1 MRTGAR
7 FRELYTRKR
16 MTLALL
22 RLSAEPKMERK
33 LKAAWWA
40 LAWAALNHGRDRQAC
55 QARARLRRRVEH

>member
-22 RLSAEPKMERK
+22 RLSTEPKIEKK
-33 LKAAWWA
+33 LRAAWWA
-40 LAWAALNHGRDRQAC
+40 MAWASLNHGRDRQAC
-55 QARARLRRRVEH
+55 QAKSPLRGRVKH